1 MTVFITEIY
10 CIVVIFLRAF
20 YSETNRLSSAENR
33 RVSGQRNAHQCTH
46 SFYLFIWSAM
56 QYTQPAR
63 KHCIRK
69 RNKLLVQSLLAASVI
84 SHDTRFVMDFLIFVR
99 EVIWYVFIW
108 LWLAPRGA
116 GGYCRGCSCA
126 NITWFCLQQSLYT
139 NPSWYC
145 FHSWQTSGSN
155 CSPTTLYP
163 TVYVCTYMHLYM
175 CVCVCVKSHVILVT
189 TWNTSGKTIKINRK

>member
-1 MTVFITEIY
+1 MYCCNIPQSILFWNKQALLSRKQKGQWTKKCPSVYTQLLSFHLIT
-10 CIVVIFLRAF
+10 
-20 YSETNRLSSAENR
+20 
-33 RVSGQRNAHQCTH
+33 
-46 SFYLFIWSAM
+46 M

-69 RNKLLVQSLLAASVI
+69 RNKLLVKSLLAASVI

-189 TWNTSGKTIKINRK
+189 TRNTSGKTIKINRK